1 MKLVPLCPSNPFF
14 PFFVFW
20 KIKLLCCYSGGGFQ
34 ELTNTMENLFMFG
47 AMME

>member
-20 KIKLLCCYSGGGFQ
+20 KIKLLCCHSGGGFQ